1 MCKQGVDAMTN
12 KEVGEMIRTRRMA
25 RGMTQD
31 ELANAIGVTASAIG
45 LFENGKRRPK
55 DEVAEAIADVFNI
68 PKWAVYF
75 SEEEVGVMARNF
87 TPQEMMLL
95 DIFRAVD
102 DIGRMRIIQV
112 CMNEKDNAEE
122 RRIVEEGRA

>member
-1 MCKQGVDAMTN
+1 MTN

-75 SEEEVGVMARNF
+75 SEEEVGVLTRNF

-122 RRIVEEGRA
+122 RRILEEGRA

>member
-1 MCKQGVDAMTN
+1 MTN

-75 SEEEVGVMARNF
+75 SEEEVGAMARNF

-122 RRIVEEGRA
+122 RRIMEEGRA

>member
-1 MCKQGVDAMTN
+1 MTN

-31 ELANAIGVTASAIG
+31 DLAEKIGVTASAIG
-45 LFENGKRRPK
+45 MFENGKRRPK

-75 SEEEVGVMARNF
+75 SEEEVGVMTRNF

-95 DIFRAVD
+95 DIFREVD
-102 DIGRMRIIQV
+102 DIGKMRIIQV

>member
-1 MCKQGVDAMTN
+1 MTN

-31 ELANAIGVTASAIG
+31 ELANAIGM
-45 LFENGKRRPK
+45 FENGKRRPK

-75 SEEEVGVMARNF
+75 SEDEISAYIKNI
-87 TPQEMMLL
+87 TPQEDILLRAFRAADETAKAYALEMLL
-95 DIFRAVD
+95 SHPAK
-102 DIGRMRIIQV
+102 
-112 CMNEKDNAEE
+112 EKTNLA
-122 RRIVEEGRA
+122 

>member
-1 MCKQGVDAMTN
+1 MTN

-122 RRIVEEGRA
+122 RRIAEEGRA

>member
-1 MCKQGVDAMTN
+1 MTT
-12 KEVGEMIRTRRMA
+12 KEIGEMIRVRRMA

-31 ELANAIGVTASAIG
+31 DLADRIGITASAIG
-45 LFENGKRRPK
+45 MFENGKRRPK

-112 CMNEKDNAEE
+112 CMNEKDNAEK
-122 RRIVEEGRA
+122 RRVSEEEGA

>member
-1 MCKQGVDAMTN
+1 MTN

-75 SEEEVGVMARNF
+75 SEEEIGVMTRNF

-122 RRIVEEGRA
+122 RRILEEGRA

>member
-1 MCKQGVDAMTN
+1 MTN
-12 KEVGEMIRTRRMA
+12 QQVGEMIRTRREA

-31 ELANAIGVTASAIG
+31 DLANAIGVTASAIG
-45 LFENGKRRPK
+45 MFENGKRRPK
-55 DEVAEAIADVFNI
+55 DSVAEAIADVFNI

-75 SEEEVGVMARNF
+75 SEDEVGVMARNF

-95 DIFRAVD
+95 DIFRSVD
-102 DIGRMRIIQV
+102 DVGRMRIIQV

-122 RRIVEEGRA
+122 RRVLEEGRA

>member
-1 MCKQGVDAMTN
+1 MCKQGVDTMTN

-31 ELANAIGVTASAIG
+31 DLAEKIGVTASAIG
-45 LFENGKRRPK
+45 MFENGKRRPK

-75 SEEEVGVMARNF
+75 SEEEVGVMTRNF

-122 RRIVEEGRA
+122 RRIMEEGRA

>member
-31 ELANAIGVTASAIG
+31 DLADKIGITASAVG
-45 LFENGKRRPK
+45 MFENGKRRPK

-75 SEEEVGVMARNF
+75 SEEEVGVMTRNF

-122 RRIVEEGRA
+122 RRIMEEGRA

>member
-1 MCKQGVDAMTN
+1 MTN

-87 TPQEMMLL
+87 TPQEIMLL

-122 RRIVEEGRA
+122 RRIAEEGRA

>member
-1 MCKQGVDAMTN
+1 MTT
-12 KEVGEMIRTRRMA
+12 KEIGEMIRVRRMA

-31 ELANAIGVTASAIG
+31 DLADKIGVTASAIG
-45 LFENGKRRPK
+45 MFENGKRRPK

-75 SEEEVGVMARNF
+75 SEEEVGVMTRNF

-122 RRIVEEGRA
+122 RRIAEEGRA

>member
-1 MCKQGVDAMTN
+1 MTN

-25 RGMTQD
+25 RNMTQD

-75 SEEEVGVMARNF
+75 SEEEVGVMTRNF

>member
-1 MCKQGVDAMTN
+1 MTN

-75 SEEEVGVMARNF
+75 SEEEVGVMTRNF

-122 RRIVEEGRA
+122 RRIVEEGRV

>member
-1 MCKQGVDAMTN
+1 MTN
-12 KEVGEMIRTRRMA
+12 KEVGEMIRTRRIA

-87 TPQEMMLL
+87 TPQEIMLL

-122 RRIVEEGRA
+122 RRIAEEGRA

>member
-1 MCKQGVDAMTN
+1 MNT
-12 KEVGEMIRTRRMA
+12 KEIGEMIRVRRMA

-31 ELANAIGVTASAIG
+31 DLADKIGVTASAIG

-75 SEEEVGVMARNF
+75 SEEEVGVMTRNF

-122 RRIVEEGRA
+122 RRIMEEGRA

>member
-1 MCKQGVDAMTN
+1 MTN

-75 SEEEVGVMARNF
+75 NEEEVGVMARNF
-87 TPQEMMLL
+87 TPQEMILL

-122 RRIVEEGRA
+122 RRIAEEGRA

>member
-1 MCKQGVDAMTN
+1 MTN
-12 KEVGEMIRTRRMA
+12 KEVGEMIRTRRIA

-75 SEEEVGVMARNF
+75 SEEEVGVMTRNF

-122 RRIVEEGRA
+122 RRIAEEGRA

>member
-1 MCKQGVDAMTN
+1 MTN

-75 SEEEVGVMARNF
+75 SEEEVGVMTRNF

-122 RRIVEEGRA
+122 RRIMEEGRA

>member
-1 MCKQGVDAMTN
+1 MTN
-12 KEVGEMIRTRRMA
+12 KEIGEMIRTRRMIH
-25 RGMTQD
+25 GMTQD
-31 ELANAIGVTASAIG
+31 DLANAIGVTASAIG

-75 SEEEVGVMARNF
+75 SEEEVGVMTRNF

-102 DIGRMRIIQV
+102 DIGRMRIIQT

-122 RRIVEEGRA
+122 RRVLEEGRA

>member
-1 MCKQGVDAMTN
+1 MTN

-45 LFENGKRRPK
+45 LFKNGKRRPK
-55 DEVAEAIADVFNI
+55 DEVAEAIADIFNI

-75 SEEEVGVMARNF
+75 SEEEVGVMIRNF

-95 DIFRAVD
+95 DIFREVD

-122 RRIVEEGRA
+122 RRVSEEGRA

>member
-1 MCKQGVDAMTN
+1 MTN

-55 DEVAEAIADVFNI
+55 DEVAEAMADVFNI

-75 SEEEVGVMARNF
+75 SEEEVGVMTRNF

-95 DIFRAVD
+95 NIFRTVD

>member
-1 MCKQGVDAMTN
+1 MTT
-12 KEVGEMIRTRRMA
+12 KEIGEMIRVRRMA

-31 ELANAIGVTASAIG
+31 DLADRIGVTASAIG

-75 SEEEVGVMARNF
+75 SEEEVGVMTRNF

>member
-31 ELANAIGVTASAIG
+31 DLADKIGITASAVG
-45 LFENGKRRPK
+45 MFENGKRRPK

-75 SEEEVGVMARNF
+75 SEEEVGVMTRNF

-112 CMNEKDNAEE
+112 CMNEKDSAEE
-122 RRIVEEGRA
+122 RRIAEEGRA

>member
-1 MCKQGVDAMTN
+1 MTN

-75 SEEEVGVMARNF
+75 SEEEVGVMTRNF

-102 DIGRMRIIQV
+102 DIGRMKIIQV

>member
-1 MCKQGVDAMTN
+1 MTN

-55 DEVAEAIADVFNI
+55 DEVADAIADVFNI

-75 SEEEVGVMARNF
+75 SEEEVGVMTRNF

-122 RRIVEEGRA
+122 RRIAEEGRA

>member
-1 MCKQGVDAMTN
+1 MTN

-31 ELANAIGVTASAIG
+31 DLADKIGVTASAIG
-45 LFENGKRRPK
+45 MFENGKRRPK

-75 SEEEVGVMARNF
+75 SEEEVGVMTRNF